1 MSAAVAL
8 PFPFE
13 TVFGTIRRNLTPC
26 LRPVVFVGKTALF
39 NELLTILMMLCSGT
53 TEILM
58 SASSTVAAIHTKQ
71 SKSATKVSKAVST
84 NANTTGFHAALAKVS
99 TAVTTAGTTKTSATS
114 KAAKVETG
122 FGNKASS
129 ATFVATG
136 KSGRII

>member
-1 MSAAVAL
+1 
-8 PFPFE
+8 
-13 TVFGTIRRNLTPC
+13 
-26 LRPVVFVGKTALF
+26 
-39 NELLTILMMLCSGT
+39 
-53 TEILM
+53 M

-71 SKSATKVSKAVST
+71 STSATKTSKATS
-84 NANTTGFHAALAKVS
+84 NNGNTTGFHAALAKVS